1 MLQTMLARAPSETPP
16 DIVSWLPQGF
26 DPPQL
31 RRSSARP
38 TADVLMIRPL
48 KDRTLPLPPLDA
60 ADVAYW
66 RLDYF

>member
-1 MLQTMLARAPSETPP
+1 M
-16 DIVSWLPQGF
+16 V
-26 DPPQL
+26 
-31 RRSSARP
+31 
-38 TADVLMIRPL
+38 RPL